1 MSGLERRFGDLEL
14 GLGGP
19 SLNSRAALRDSVGS
33 GVWSPFM
40 HNHRHVFVQAQ
51 GHPGLTTSDWRGEA
65 PVALS
70 GSVREAAYLVPARRS
85 KSASWLSR
93 ALDWLATPL
102 HDPRG
107 SEPKLL
113 VPSDATGGD
122 RLGLCAEE
130 VPGFEEGIALG
141 EVCSVSGT
149 VIALEPRVDDDPV
162 VVRDLWQLESPVWRL
177 VEGVDFGVLPERGP
191 PVAVC
196 CAMAPLLIA
205 PVTAK
210 PRDRIEAALGERAA
224 GRLRDLAQRR
234 QELSCL
240 ELREGDRV
248 EVRGVV
254 CEPLGSATRFDVV
267 ERVAAYR
274 GRPQV
279 ITRIVG
285 DAPGIRLVIRRS
297 G

>member
-1 MSGLERRFGDLEL
+1 
-14 GLGGP
+14 
-19 SLNSRAALRDSVGS
+19 
-33 GVWSPFM
+33 M
-40 HNHRHVFVQAQ
+40 HRHRHVFVQAQ
-51 GHPGLTTSDWRGEA
+51 GPLGLTTSDWRGEA
-65 PVALS
+65 HVAQS

-85 KSASWLSR
+85 RSASWLSR

-102 HDPRG
+102 DDPRG
-107 SEPKLL
+107 SEPKLR

-122 RLGLCAEE
+122 RLGLCADEL
-130 VPGFEEGIALG
+130 PGFDEGITLG
-141 EVCSVSGT
+141 ELCSVSGT
-149 VIALEPRVDDDPV
+149 VIALEPRVDADPV
-162 VVRDLWQLESPVWRL
+162 VARDFWQLESPVWRL
-177 VEGVDFGVLPERGP
+177 VEAVDFGVLPEKGP

-205 PVTAK
+205 PVTAA
-210 PRDRIEAALGERAA
+210 PSERVEAGLGERAA
-224 GRLRDLAQRR
+224 GRMRELARR
-234 QELSCL
+234 SQALSCL

-254 CEPLGSATRFDVV
+254 CEPIGSVTRFDVV

-274 GRPQV
+274 GRPQL

-285 DAPGIRLVIRRS
+285 DAPGTRLVIRKS